1 MKTGHI
7 YLYGIFGKPDIF
19 DAGPSITL
27 PDVVAEVKK
36 QGQCDRWLVHIHS
49 DGGDYNEGMAIFDY
63 LKSLPN
69 CDTIN
74 EGKCYSIASVALLA
88 GTKRIGRPN
97 CDTLIH
103 NPWGRREGDADQMQ
117 QYSEQLRQ
125 VENTLQSFYSTHTG
139 AGTDTIAKMMKQ
151 TTAMKAAEALQL
163 GFLTEISE
171 TVEAYAHFTPEKKPI
186 TVQVTEKETKMS
198 IVKTVTDSLNRLIK
212 NLSGEPI
219 KNLLLTLTDG
229 SKIFI
234 DTEADRPA
242 EGDMCKIGG
251 ADGPDAPDGDHT
263 LSDGTVITTASG
275 KITKITEPS
284 TDEPMD
290 QATKDML
297 EGIQNSLKTL
307 TEKVEGFETE
317 ISNLKTTQEEI
328 KNLAEGAKEEK
339 KEAEAILNKVQ
350 DVAKTIN
357 SVYTPERIAALNKW
371 TEEQGEKKDSKT
383 ERLIE
388 LAKKEKEKRTATV

>member
-1 MKTGHI
+1 MQWNFASVKTGHI
-7 YLYGIFGKPDIF
+7 YLYGIFGQPDIF

-36 QGQCDRWLVHIHS
+36 QGQVDEWKVQIHS
-49 DGGDYNEGMAIFDY
+49 DGGDYNEGMAIYDF
-63 LKSLPN
+63 LKSLPEKVT
-69 CDTIN
+69 TIN
-74 EGKCYSIASVALLA
+74 GGKCYSIASVVLLA
-88 GTKRIGRPN
+88 GEKRVGLPN
-97 CDTLIH
+97 CETLIH
-103 NPWGRREGDADQMQ
+103 NPWGVREGDADKMQ

-125 VENTLQSFYSTHTG
+125 VENKLQQFYSNHTG
-139 AGTDTIAKMMKQ
+139 TGADTIAKMMKQ
-151 TTAMKAAEALQL
+151 TTAMNAAEALQM

-171 TVEAYAHFTPEKKPI
+171 KVQAFAHFTPEKKEP
-186 TVQVTEKETKMS
+186 KMS
-198 IVKTVTDSLNRLIK
+198 KAIDLLNRVIKNLKGDIK
-212 NLSGEPI
+212 NLS
-219 KNLLLTLTDG
+219 LTLTDG
-229 SKIFI
+229 STVFI
-234 DTEADRPA
+234 DTEADQPA
-242 EGDMCKIGG
+242 VGDTVKIGG

-263 LSDGTVITTASG
+263 LQDGTVITTASG

-328 KNLAEGAKEEK
+328 KNLSAEAKEEK

-371 TEEQGEKKDSKT
+371 ADDNGEKKDSKT
-383 ERLIE
+383 ERLRE
-388 LAKKEKEKRTATV
+388 LAKAEKEKRTATV